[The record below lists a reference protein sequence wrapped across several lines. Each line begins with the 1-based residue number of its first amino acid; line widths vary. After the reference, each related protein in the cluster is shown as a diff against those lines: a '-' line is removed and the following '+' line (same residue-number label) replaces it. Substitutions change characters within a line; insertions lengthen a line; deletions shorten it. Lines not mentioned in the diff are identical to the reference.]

1 VDLPESNVDDMLKS
15 LARLA
20 TLPKDTVVLPG
31 HNYAAESWST
41 IEEEAATNGM
51 MVQAVRRAGERG
63 GAKVRSEPVAAQIQ
77 LPDYLSAA
85 RAALS
90 SSSAGSARGS
100 RSAWGSDPDACCCGG
115 DDAGAC
121 RADGHAA
128 VNARQLESHF

>member
-20 TLPKDTVVLPG
+20 TLPKETVVLPG
-31 HNYAAESWST
+31 HNYAAEAWST

-51 MVQAVRRAGERG
+51 MVQAVRRAGER

-90 SSSAGSARGS
+90 SSAPGSS
-100 RSAWGSDPDACCCGG
+100 SAWGSGPDACCCCGG
-115 DDAGAC
+115 SDAGSC
-121 RADGHAA
+121 SDGHAV
-128 VNARQLESHF
+128 VNVRQLESHY